1 MIVVT
6 SFSEM
11 ITGVTVVW
19 KIVENAMKTQSYL
32 SLKSNNVAIP
42 TLGSLN

>member
-6 SFSEM
+6 SFSEI

-19 KIVENAMKTQSYL
+19 EIVENAMKTQSYL
-32 SLKSNNVAIP
+32 
-42 TLGSLN
+42 

>member
-6 SFSEM
+6 SFSEI

-19 KIVENAMKTQSYL
+19 KIVENAIKTRS
-32 SLKSNNVAIP
+32 SL
-42 TLGSLN
+42 

>member
-32 SLKSNNVAIP
+32 
-42 TLGSLN
+42 